1 MTPWPTVRGTSRWLG
16 VLVACLGLV
25 ACAAQPPGTENIP
38 PLRNQPAFDAPR
50 VDLLGMSSE
59 MQAFVDSHVL
69 SPSHKKNRAWSL
81 LLAALDPY
89 ILPFKYDPS
98 VTRSA
103 SRAFE
108 TRRGN
113 CLTFSNMFIAMA
125 RGAGLEAWYEEVQT
139 PPQWNA
145 VSDTMLVSM
154 HVNAVMRDRNREYTI
169 DVSRRRQSDT
179 DRHRRISDGEAA
191 AQFYNNLGAEA
202 LVEGRLA
209 EAYAWF
215 RRALETDAGLPFVWS
230 NLGVVFKRNGQ
241 TEDARRAYETA
252 LRIDPRHSVSLNN
265 LYVIYTEA
273 GELEA
278 AQALHE
284 QVERIRRDNPYY
296 LDFLAQTATGEQR
309 YNDAIDL
316 AKRAIRL
323 APREYRFHYTLAR
336 AQQKA
341 GLASVALT
349 SLEHAQ
355 RLAPESAGTLTLD
368 PAPDGS

>member
-1 MTPWPTVRGTSRWLG
+1 MTPWRTARAPGRWLG
-16 VLVACLGLV
+16 ALVASLGLA
-25 ACAAQPPGTENIP
+25 ACAAQPPGTGSIP
-38 PLRNQPAFDAPR
+38 PLRNQPVFDAPQI
-50 VDLLGMSSE
+50 DLLGMSSE
-59 MQAFVDSHVL
+59 MQAFVDAYVL
-69 SPSHKKNRAWSL
+69 SPGHKANRAWSL
-81 LLAALDPY
+81 LYAALDPY
-89 ILPFKYDPS
+89 LLAFHYDPS
-98 VTRSA
+98 VTRTA
-103 SRAFE
+103 RRAFE

-125 RGAGLEAWYEEVQT
+125 RSAGLEAWYEEVQT

-154 HVNAVMRDRNREYTI
+154 HVNAVVRDHNREYII

-179 DRHRRISDGEAA
+179 DRRRRISDGEAA

-202 LVEGRLA
+202 LVDGRLA
-209 EAYAWF
+209 EADAWF
-215 RRALETDAGLPFVWS
+215 RRALETDAGLPYVWS

-241 TEDARRAYETA
+241 TKDAQQAYETA

-278 AQALHE
+278 AQALRE
-284 QVERIRRDNPYY
+284 RVEKIRRNNPFY

-309 YNDAIDL
+309 YDDAIDL

-336 AQQKA
+336 AQQQA
-341 GLASVALT
+341 GLASVALA
-349 SLEHAQ
+349 SLERAQ

-368 PAPDGS
+368 SPSDGF